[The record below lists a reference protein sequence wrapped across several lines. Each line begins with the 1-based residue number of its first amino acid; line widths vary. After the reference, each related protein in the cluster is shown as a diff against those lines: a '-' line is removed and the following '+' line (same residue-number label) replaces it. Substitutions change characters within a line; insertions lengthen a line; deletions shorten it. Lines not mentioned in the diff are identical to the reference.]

1 VVEIQDDLRVIADFD
16 QKIIEAT
23 RNAGSPRGI
32 QEKPALT
39 HALSHETQ
47 WAATHCAR

>member
-1 VVEIQDDLRVIADFD
+1 MKIQDDLRGIADFD
-16 QKIIEAT
+16 QKIIEAA
-23 RNAGSPRGI
+23 RNAEAPRGI

-47 WAATHCAR
+47 WAATYRAR